1 MKHILVVIL
10 PLLLVARSSSF
21 HPQKRFFHRSYYA
34 IIKGVRGGSSAE
46 DISNAVISSDCK
58 DETET
63 NGTLTYSYETD
74 NGETPIG
81 ELEDVHEHELQQ
93 DDEEDTFSE
102 ENSIGHG
109 FNTLDDNDN
118 FTLDD
123 NDTFDK
129 NLDEDE
135 DELFEENDS
144 DSIGIGIDNVE
155 IKDII
160 EETESDDISIMMSL
174 TREQELEES
183 IILQEEAFPDV
194 PTCTEDLNTDTE
206 MFIGNMN
213 ESHRN
218 DGINRSVSVD
228 NKNDTKYEDPPH
240 ALYPNSIGLD
250 TYIDNRYDADSE
262 SCGSILS
269 DPVLSPTEPSMDFA
283 LETDEK
289 DANALYYKPQGEMEV
304 SPNERYQFLSDEDK
318 EQDIQ
323 DDLNKGQHVDVG
335 VQSQYVDDAAIGY
348 SRDEDNECSND
359 EESYDLH
366 PEHQNHS
373 DKQFDQEV
381 FEDLN
386 EGDEHAIQDDLN
398 KGRDLDVGVQS
409 QYVDDAAIGYSRDE
423 DNEYEANEYEAHEC
437 SNDEESYELHPEHQ
451 NHSDKQFDQEVFEDL
466 NEGDEHAIQ
475 DDLNKGQ
482 HVDVGVHSQYVD
494 DAAIGYSRDED
505 NEYEAHECSND
516 EESYELHPEHQ
527 NYYDKQFDQ
536 EVFEDLNEGDEH
548 AIQDDLNKGRDLDVD
563 VQSQYVDDAAI
574 GYSRDEELEHEEPD
588 LDHQNHSEN
597 FIAKSYEDLDVD
609 KPYFHEFA
617 DDVEMVNNAS
627 IGEKDSMQPLVT
639 DKGSEEALDVEIS
652 SHVESPCQL
661 ENTCTGEIEMAPLS
675 FDNKHMSPK
684 TLKMEEKVDYPK
696 IKLQDSLIPDQISD
710 GASSGVESTTDITSL
725 SLSNNLDTSLDE
737 VNLDNCRTE
746 RMQETNINLGIE
758 IETDTDL
765 EFGSDSTAF
774 VDRMDLADAYDD
786 DDKCSERTD
795 VADAPVPKLP
805 MVTALVASTFVD
817 KVQFLRSLA
826 FRKENRPLL
835 GVLSPI
841 LEIKELFLRKMQQ
854 LRPNA
859 STNKSSQ
866 SFLNKMQWWGISTPE
881 TNEARGDAKALK
893 ALGYSSQEIKSMKP
907 DIRIVFAKKGFQNPK
922 NGLPDEF
929 FDGTREKERKVFG
942 IDAKVL
948 RRVSVSTFAACI
960 ALALQS
966 SKTNTTRNY
975 TAQETL
981 AILDDL
987 TIIDFEARQERLQSG
1002 LESFT
1007 DFNIL
1012 PLSLDRA
1019 P

>member
-1 MKHILVVIL
+1 VVC
-10 PLLLVARSSSF
+10 PLASLA
-21 HPQKRFFHRSYYA
+21 
-34 IIKGVRGGSSAE
+34 SSA
-46 DISNAVISSDCK
+46 SLAPGTKVTPAKGHSALALNAIHGMALVYDGR
-58 DETET
+58 
-63 NGTLTYSYETD
+63 NQYRF
-74 NGETPIG
+74 PI
-81 ELEDVHEHELQQ
+81 
-93 DDEEDTFSE
+93 
-102 ENSIGHG
+102 
-109 FNTLDDNDN
+109 
-118 FTLDD
+118 
-123 NDTFDK
+123 
-129 NLDEDE
+129 
-135 DELFEENDS
+135 
-144 DSIGIGIDNVE
+144 
-155 IKDII
+155 
-160 EETESDDISIMMSL
+160 
-174 TREQELEES
+174 
-183 IILQEEAFPDV
+183 V
-194 PTCTEDLNTDTE
+194 P
-206 MFIGNMN
+206 
-213 ESHRN
+213 SHW
-218 DGINRSVSVD
+218 
-228 NKNDTKYEDPPH
+228 H
-240 ALYPNSIGLD
+240 
-250 TYIDNRYDADSE
+250 
-262 SCGSILS
+262 
-269 DPVLSPTEPSMDFA
+269 
-283 LETDEK
+283 
-289 DANALYYKPQGEMEV
+289 
-304 SPNERYQFLSDEDK
+304 
-318 EQDIQ
+318 
-323 DDLNKGQHVDVG
+323 
-335 VQSQYVDDAAIGY
+335 
-348 SRDEDNECSND
+348 
-359 EESYDLH
+359 
-366 PEHQNHS
+366 
-373 DKQFDQEV
+373 
-381 FEDLN
+381 
-386 EGDEHAIQDDLN
+386 
-398 KGRDLDVGVQS
+398 
-409 QYVDDAAIGYSRDE
+409 
-423 DNEYEANEYEAHEC
+423 
-437 SNDEESYELHPEHQ
+437 
-451 NHSDKQFDQEVFEDL
+451 
-466 NEGDEHAIQ
+466 
-475 DDLNKGQ
+475 
-482 HVDVGVHSQYVD
+482 
-494 DAAIGYSRDED
+494 
-505 NEYEAHECSND
+505 
-516 EESYELHPEHQ
+516 
-527 NYYDKQFDQ
+527 
-536 EVFEDLNEGDEH
+536 
-548 AIQDDLNKGRDLDVD
+548 
-563 VQSQYVDDAAI
+563 
-574 GYSRDEELEHEEPD
+574 
-588 LDHQNHSEN
+588 
-597 FIAKSYEDLDVD
+597 IA
-609 KPYFHEFA
+609 
-617 DDVEMVNNAS
+617 
-627 IGEKDSMQPLVT
+627 
-639 DKGSEEALDVEIS
+639 
-652 SHVESPCQL
+652 SH
-661 ENTCTGEIEMAPLS
+661 
-675 FDNKHMSPK
+675 K
-684 TLKMEEKVDYPK
+684 
-696 IKLQDSLIPDQISD
+696 
-710 GASSGVESTTDITSL
+710 
-725 SLSNNLDTSLDE
+725 

>member
-359 EESYDLH
+359 EESYD
-366 PEHQNHS
+366 
-373 DKQFDQEV
+373 
-381 FEDLN
+381 
-386 EGDEHAIQDDLN
+386 
-398 KGRDLDVGVQS
+398 
-409 QYVDDAAIGYSRDE
+409 
-423 DNEYEANEYEAHEC
+423 
-437 SNDEESYELHPEHQ
+437 LHPEHQ

>member
-218 DGINRSVSVD
+218 DGINRTVSVD

-318 EQDIQ
+318 EQD
-323 DDLNKGQHVDVG
+323 
-335 VQSQYVDDAAIGY
+335 
-348 SRDEDNECSND
+348 
-359 EESYDLH
+359 
-366 PEHQNHS
+366 
-373 DKQFDQEV
+373 
-381 FEDLN
+381 
-386 EGDEHAIQDDLN
+386 
-398 KGRDLDVGVQS
+398 
-409 QYVDDAAIGYSRDE
+409 
-423 DNEYEANEYEAHEC
+423 
-437 SNDEESYELHPEHQ
+437 
-451 NHSDKQFDQEVFEDL
+451 
-466 NEGDEHAIQ
+466 IQ

>member
-398 KGRDLDVGVQS
+398 KGRDLDVGVQ
-409 QYVDDAAIGYSRDE
+409 
-423 DNEYEANEYEAHEC
+423 
-437 SNDEESYELHPEHQ
+437 
-451 NHSDKQFDQEVFEDL
+451 
-466 NEGDEHAIQ
+466 
-475 DDLNKGQ
+475 
-482 HVDVGVHSQYVD
+482 SQYVD